1 MTALTDELKRLIAAE
16 GPIPVARFMAEALSH
31 PTRGYYVTRDPLGR
45 DGDFVTAPEVSQ
57 MFGELIGL
65 WCIDMWRQMGA
76 PSPLRLIEL
85 GPGRG
90 TLMAD
95 ALRAARMRPDFLQ
108 AVDLHL
114 IDVSPVLRQAQQ
126 DALAAHMPQ
135 WHGSIDEV
143 DDGPAVIIANEFFD
157 ALPIRQYQRQGER
170 WYERMVTVANGALAF
185 TLSSGPAAGPGDGR
199 PAANDGDIAEVSLA
213 ADAVMRRMAV
223 RLAESG
229 GAALII
235 DYGHAGDGLGDT
247 LQAVRKHRYA
257 PVLDAVGDADLTA
270 HVDFAALSRAAVGGG
285 AQVHGPAEQGD
296 FLNRL
301 GIGARAAQ
309 LKQRATTQQLAD
321 IDAALERLT
330 GDAQMGRLFKVL
342 AVTSDGLT
350 PSGFQEA
357 A

>member
-1 MTALTDELKRLIAAE
+1 MTALAEELMRLIAAE
-16 GPIPVARFMAEALSH
+16 GPIPIARFMAEALGH
-31 PTRGYYVTRDPLGR
+31 PTCGYYVTRDPLGR
-45 DGDFVTAPEVSQ
+45 GGDFITAPEVSQ

-65 WCIDMWRQMGA
+65 WCVDVWQQMGA

-95 ALRAARMRPDFLQ
+95 ALRAARMRSDFLQ

-126 DALAAHMPQ
+126 DTLGAHAPQ

-143 DDGPAVIIANEFFD
+143 VDGPAIVIANEFFD
-157 ALPIRQYQRQGER
+157 ALPIHQYERQGER
-170 WYERMVTVANGALAF
+170 WYERMVTVTDGALAF
-185 TLSSGPAAGPGDGR
+185 TLSAGPAADPDDGR
-199 PAANDGDIAEVSLA
+199 PTARDGDIAEVSLA
-213 ADAVMRRMAV
+213 GDAVMRRMAA

-235 DYGHAGDGLGDT
+235 DYGYTGDGRGDT
-247 LQAVRKHRYA
+247 LQAVRQHRYA
-257 PVLDAVGDADLTA
+257 PVLEDVGDADLTA
-270 HVDFAALSRAAVGGG
+270 HVDFAALARAATGGG
-285 AQVHGPAEQGD
+285 AQVHGPVQQGA

-301 GIGARAAQ
+301 GIDMRAAQ
-309 LKQRATTQQLAD
+309 LKQQATAQQQAD
-321 IDAALERLT
+321 IDAALNRLT

-350 PSGFQEA
+350 PSGFQETA
-357 A
+357 